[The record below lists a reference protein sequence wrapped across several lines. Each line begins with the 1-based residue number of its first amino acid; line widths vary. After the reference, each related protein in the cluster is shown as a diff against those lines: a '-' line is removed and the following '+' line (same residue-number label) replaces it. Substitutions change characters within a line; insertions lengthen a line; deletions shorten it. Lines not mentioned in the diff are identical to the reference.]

1 MTDLNAA
8 AADATALTWPDPCCT
23 KTVRLGKHWLFNP
36 HWTSRCGLLDCFGD
50 ARGGPCFWNS
60 TTDLNAA
67 ASNSTMPTW
76 PDPGCKQLS
85 GWENIGC
92 STLTGPPPAADSW
105 MALETPGEGRATGT
119 RRQTS
124 TLLLQMLLQM
134 LLQRLRRL
142 LRTLPL
148 DTAWVVF
155 YVSQR
160 EPLHPGGV
168 AWSRVCPDPG
178 LASAP
183 PPQAAE
189 MCCVLCFTARAA
201 PPRWSG
207 PVTGVSRPGPGFG
220 PSSAG
225 SGETLHPLPHCVVLY
240 VFISDSTIS
249 AAVDTAADAVRS
261 DASDL
266 AATVRS
272 AAAAMD
278 ATATAV
284 TSDASCS
291 AATVRAVAAA
301 MRTTAAVMD
310 AAPAAV
316 FSIASDVLSNVL
328 SYAWTARCCL
338 LDCSGDSLG
347 GPCCWNSMTDLNT
360 AASDAHRPLPVP
372 SEAFL
377 GRAGGG
383 WANIGSRT
391 LSPGPLSTISGMSW
405 EQLRGMGCCPQ
416 VLLGAGSWWQAYS
429 RHCARLILRQLGTQ
443 DANGPSWTFCSWT
456 RGRELES
463 WTLASYNLP
472 PACPEQDWHVPPC
485 AVAGETWGTDYLP
498 PLPSPHTLHS
508 HHTPPTPPSFS
519 LPASRREAKLCSVT
533 VHSVPHLRL

>member
-1 MTDLNAA
+1 MSRPGPGFGPSSAGSGDTLPPLPQCVVFSVLRRERGAALSRVCPDPGLASAPPPQAAEIPTTPFPNDAASDASDPTTPTWPDPSCKKTVRLGKHWLFNRHLAPCCCPLAYFGDALGGRCCWKSMTDLNAA

-148 DTAWVVF
+148 DTAWVVC

-189 MCCVLCFTARAA
+189 IPSTPSPNVLCYMF
-201 PPRWSG
+201 
-207 PVTGVSRPGPGFG
+207 
-220 PSSAG
+220 SS
-225 SGETLHPLPHCVVLY
+225 
-240 VFISDSTIS
+240 
-249 AAVDTAADAVRS
+249 
-261 DASDL
+261 
-266 AATVRS
+266 
-272 AAAAMD
+272 
-278 ATATAV
+278 
-284 TSDASCS
+284 
-291 AATVRAVAAA
+291 
-301 MRTTAAVMD
+301 
-310 AAPAAV
+310 
-316 FSIASDVLSNVL
+316 
-328 SYAWTARCCL
+328 
-338 LDCSGDSLG
+338 
-347 GPCCWNSMTDLNT
+347 
-360 AASDAHRPLPVP
+360 
-372 SEAFL
+372 
-377 GRAGGG
+377 
-383 WANIGSRT
+383 
-391 LSPGPLSTISGMSW
+391 
-405 EQLRGMGCCPQ
+405 
-416 VLLGAGSWWQAYS
+416 
-429 RHCARLILRQLGTQ
+429 
-443 DANGPSWTFCSWT
+443 
-456 RGRELES
+456 
-463 WTLASYNLP
+463 
-472 PACPEQDWHVPPC
+472 
-485 AVAGETWGTDYLP
+485 
-498 PLPSPHTLHS
+498 
-508 HHTPPTPPSFS
+508 PTPPSPP
-519 LPASRREAKLCSVT
+519 L
-533 VHSVPHLRL
+533 